1 MSLVLVCPPVVVVH
15 NNVPI
20 VTAKS
25 CRLSMI
31 QPSDTNVYEVEIL
44 EAPPVE
50 INIDSSL
57 VDYYEQ
63 PTEEEERDTESD
75 KWL

>member
-1 MSLVLVCPPVVVVH
+1 MSLVLVCPPVIVIQKS
-15 NNVPI
+15 VPI
-20 VTAKS
+20 MTAKS

-44 EAPPVE
+44 KAPPVE
-50 INIDSSL
+50 INADSSL

-63 PTEEEERDTESD
+63 PSEEEEEDAGIVM
-75 KWL
+75 L